1 MPPGAPGGPGGAVA
15 GDRRPVRAIEAAV
28 FDMDGLLV
36 DSEPLWHEV
45 EIAVFGR
52 HGVPLT
58 VELCRQTKGMFV
70 GDVARHWFA
79 RAPWEGATPEDVAAE
94 VVEAMA
100 GVLGE
105 EAALKPGVL
114 HALGFCRAKGVRMAL
129 ASSSPRRLI
138 DVVVGRHGLAGWFS
152 VVHSAEH
159 EVAGKPHPA
168 VFLHTARLLGTHPSR
183 CVVFEDAAAGVHGA
197 KAAGMVCVAVP
208 EGRGAAGEP
217 PPGFAGAD
225 VVLGSLEELDDAL
238 WARLAA
244 LPPAS

>member
-1 MPPGAPGGPGGAVA
+1 MT
-15 GDRRPVRAIEAAV
+15 AIEAAV

-70 GDVARHWFA
+70 GDVARHWFG
-79 RAPWEGATPEDVAAE
+79 RYGWEGATPEDVAAE

-100 GVLGE
+100 GVLAE
-105 EAALKPGVL
+105 KAALQPGAL
-114 HALGFCRAKGVRMAL
+114 HALGFCRAKGTRLAL

-152 VVHSAEH
+152 VIHSAEH

-168 VFLHTARLLGTHPSR
+168 VFLRAAQLLGTVPSR
-183 CVVFEDAAAGVHGA
+183 CVVFEDAAAGVAAA

-208 EGRGAAGEP
+208 EARSPAAGAA
-217 PPGFAGAD
+217 PPGFAAAD
-225 VVLGSLEELDDAL
+225 VVLGSLEELDDAA
-238 WARLAA
+238 WPRLVA
-244 LPPAS
+244 LATAS